1 MESLRRARAS
11 LRGAG
16 ARSLTWVMDVMAF
29 FSIPHMIRLR
39 AGTSLNLPTGNR
51 HQRVGAGVDCMR
63 TRVRVSAEVWSR

>member
-1 MESLRRARAS
+1 
-11 LRGAG
+11 
-16 ARSLTWVMDVMAF
+16 MDVMAF